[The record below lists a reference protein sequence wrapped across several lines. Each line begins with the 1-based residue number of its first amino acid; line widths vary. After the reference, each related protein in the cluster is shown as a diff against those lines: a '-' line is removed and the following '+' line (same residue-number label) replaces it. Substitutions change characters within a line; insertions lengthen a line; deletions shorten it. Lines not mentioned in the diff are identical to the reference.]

1 MWNSSILLSAS
12 PPCPSHVL
20 QVGQE
25 PPHQS
30 WGRGPHRCTPG
41 EGRGDSRAGM
51 WPRFLDHLV
60 FQEKPQVW
68 VWGWQPLMFQRQRAV
83 QAATPPSWGSVGRPA
98 LRVTRRAPASTWG
111 LAAPPSSW
119 RSQSF
124 QDLIKAPENAPGQPS
139 HTRATPTAI
148 LCPVPAPSGDPPAAS
163 GPPQREHSSHS
174 DVAPEKLLT
183 VPRGLGTPFTPT
195 GSRHPGDC
203 LFPRSLAL
211 SQRREAAVIGHGS
224 CDPLHPAP
232 GHWRPG
238 GEHSGPQRQLSS
250 VYLTRR
256 GRRLLDPGWMGSRRR
271 YRAMAGQGLSP

>member
-1 MWNSSILLSAS
+1 
-12 PPCPSHVL
+12 
-20 QVGQE
+20 
-25 PPHQS
+25 
-30 WGRGPHRCTPG
+30 
-41 EGRGDSRAGM
+41 M

-68 VWGWQPLMFQRQRAV
+68 VWGWQPLMFQSRQAA

-174 DVAPEKLLT
+174 DVAPRSSSPSPVALEPPSHPRVPGTLAT
-183 VPRGLGTPFTPT
+183 VCSHGAWPSHSAGR
-195 GSRHPGDC
+195 
-203 LFPRSLAL
+203 PRSLGTGPATRCTRPL
-211 SQRREAAVIGHGS
+211 GTGGQVVSTVDPRGS
-224 CDPLHPAP
+224 F
-232 GHWRPG
+232 
-238 GEHSGPQRQLSS
+238 PQF
-250 VYLTRR
+250 T
-256 GRRLLDPGWMGSRRR
+256 
-271 YRAMAGQGLSP
+271 